1 MSSSRQPGRG
11 PRMQIQRGQRRGL
24 VIGVRSCESCRGRG
38 STGEVMGNTRSKTT
52 FWGRLQYHGHLKFS
66 TRSIGRAKIARGATL
81 ALRGICGTARKQT
94 PFHTFIRLIGKS
106 RSNLSIKN
114 YALLAIQVQ
123 IFLYQYY
130 SLFKRG
136 RGQQHRR
143 DGLGF
148 YRWG

>member
-81 ALRGICGTARKQT
+81 ALRGICGTARQQT
-94 PFHTFIRLIGKS
+94 LFHTFGRLIVKT

-114 YALLAIQVQ
+114 N
-123 IFLYQYY
+123 
-130 SLFKRG
+130 SLFAFQAQILLYLNSSRFNRG
-136 RGQQHRR
+136 RG
-143 DGLGF
+143 
-148 YRWG
+148 